1 MDRWTLTD
9 SLRTSP
15 AIEMLNSQLAAGL
28 VYVAALCRETALK
41 EVRIH
46 EVRGTS
52 VCGQSVDSLWTVCGQ
67 SVVSLWSV
75 CGQSVVSSCRQHWK
89 S

>member
-1 MDRWTLTD
+1 MTD

-46 EVRGTS
+46 EARGMS
-52 VCGQSVDSLWTVCGQ
+52 FCGQSMVSLWTVYGQ
-67 SVVSLWSV
+67 SVVS
-75 CGQSVVSSCRQHWK
+75 H
-89 S
+89 